1 MEKGIKKTYGR
12 PLLKEIVDRLNK
24 AIVGDQMWDF
34 ITDAN
39 GKYHVINHTRKIGI
53 ETLTAKEACM
63 YFLGLTEGLVNHVKA
78 DTTYVS
84 VTPSSELVDKR
95 LPMTS
100 KNMKIRLEGDDSL
113 LSLLVLGIIET
124 KAIKIAG
131 DHRFL
136 FDRCYKM
143 LKAGHTLVGKDK
155 TRIINLLSSFYFRG
169 IEKCVANGVK
179 KLQQI
184 L

>member
-12 PLLKEIVDRLNK
+12 PLLKYIVDRLNN
-24 AIVGDQMWDF
+24 AIAGDKVWDF

-39 GKYHVINHTRKIGI
+39 GKYHIINHTRKIGVDP
-53 ETLTAKEACM
+53 LSAKEACM

-78 DTTYVS
+78 DTHVD
-84 VTPSSELVDKR
+84 VTPDDPPLDKR

-100 KNMKIRLEGDDSL
+100 KSLKARLEDDASF
-113 LSLLVLGIIET
+113 LSLLVLAVVEM
-124 KAIKIAG
+124 KALKIMG

-155 TRIINLLSSFYFRG
+155 IRIINLLTSYYYRD
-169 IEKCVANGVK
+169 IERYVTTGMKR
-179 KLQQI
+179 LQQ
-184 L
+184 LL

>member
-12 PLLKEIVDRLNK
+12 PLLKYIVDRLNN
-24 AIVGDQMWDF
+24 AIAGDRVWDF

-39 GKYHVINHTRKIGI
+39 GKYHVINHTRKIGVDAM
-53 ETLTAKEACM
+53 TAKEACM

-78 DTTYVS
+78 DTHVGAA
-84 VTPSSELVDKR
+84 SSSPLVDKR

-100 KNMKIRLEGDDSL
+100 KNLKVRLENDASL
-113 LSLLVLGIIET
+113 LSLLVLAVVEMKT
-124 KAIKIAG
+124 LKIAG

-143 LKAGHTLVGKDK
+143 LKAGHTLIGKDK
-155 TRIINLLSSFYFRG
+155 IRIINLLTSYYYRD
-169 IEKCVANGVK
+169 IEKSIARGMER
-179 KLQQI
+179 LQQI